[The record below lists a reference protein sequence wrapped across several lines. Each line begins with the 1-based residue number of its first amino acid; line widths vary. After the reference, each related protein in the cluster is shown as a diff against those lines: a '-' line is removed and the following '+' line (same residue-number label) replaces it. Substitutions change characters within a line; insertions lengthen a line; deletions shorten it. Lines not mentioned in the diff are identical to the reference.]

1 MKESLEQGK
10 KKLTSNSDF
19 RHVNSLYKKLKA
31 GLDEI
36 KVLEQEKSEIQNSRR
51 QMAQLQ
57 QEAQAKELK
66 HIQEQN
72 LIMKQAGDREMAMRA
87 KYAAEIAAL
96 NKQIESMQQEVVSM
110 TDTVFTLDNVL
121 LQQTSRT

>member
-1 MKESLEQGK
+1 
-10 KKLTSNSDF
+10 
-19 RHVNSLYKKLKA
+19 
-31 GLDEI
+31 
-36 KVLEQEKSEIQNSRR
+36 
-51 QMAQLQ
+51 MAQLQ

-110 TDTVFTLDNVL
+110 TDAVFTLDNVL
-121 LQQTSRT
+121 L